1 MVGAVASVQPETAL
15 AQSLASVLVSVG
27 VYSHRAL
34 WGSEPKGWGVMRPV
48 LGWALNANVH
58 STCLGTWPEALL
70 SLSLLAVCFCVFC
83 KFGKCLAS
91 KMASFSAHL
100 FCPGSW
106 PSESLLLWWLSDVF
120 KRSVYIPTSLAVL
133 SSQVCPG

>member
-1 MVGAVASVQPETAL
+1 
-15 AQSLASVLVSVG
+15 
-27 VYSHRAL
+27 
-34 WGSEPKGWGVMRPV
+34 MRPV